1 MSETEKLAA
10 GMAAT
15 ELFGELDDATRLL
28 IAEEMRP
35 VTFTNGQSIFSRGDL
50 GRELYYIVEGRVRL
64 SILSVEGRELAFAH
78 ASAGTVF
85 GEIAM
90 LDGKARTA
98 DATAVAKTKAMSL
111 GQASLD
117 RLLESNPLFAKCL
130 LQFLCARLREADLQL
145 EGVALHRI
153 EVRLARFL
161 LGLSQQNAGDA
172 DEDGLITVN
181 LGISQGEVALLLGAS
196 RPKVN
201 AALTLLEDQGAI
213 VRDGSKIR
221 CDCEER
227 RMVAEL
233 E

>member
-221 CDCEER
+221 CDCEEL

>member
-1 MSETEKLAA
+1 MSKTEKLAA
-10 GMAAT
+10 GMAET

-50 GRELYYIVEGRVRL
+50 GREPYYLVEGRVRL

-78 ASAGTVF
+78 AGAGTVF

-117 RLLESNPLFAKCL
+117 RLL
-130 LQFLCARLREADLQL
+130 
-145 EGVALHRI
+145 
-153 EVRLARFL
+153 
-161 LGLSQQNAGDA
+161 
-172 DEDGLITVN
+172 
-181 LGISQGEVALLLGAS
+181 
-196 RPKVN
+196 
-201 AALTLLEDQGAI
+201 
-213 VRDGSKIR
+213 
-221 CDCEER
+221 
-227 RMVAEL
+227 
-233 E
+233 

>member
-1 MSETEKLAA
+1 MSKTEKLAA
-10 GMAAT
+10 GMAET

-78 ASAGTVF
+78 AGAGTVF

-117 RLLESNPLFAKCL
+117 RLL
-130 LQFLCARLREADLQL
+130 
-145 EGVALHRI
+145 
-153 EVRLARFL
+153 
-161 LGLSQQNAGDA
+161 
-172 DEDGLITVN
+172 
-181 LGISQGEVALLLGAS
+181 
-196 RPKVN
+196 
-201 AALTLLEDQGAI
+201 
-213 VRDGSKIR
+213 
-221 CDCEER
+221 
-227 RMVAEL
+227 
-233 E
+233 

>member
-35 VTFTNGQSIFSRGDL
+35 VTFTNGESIFSRGDL

-221 CDCEER
+221 CDCEEL

>member
-10 GMAAT
+10 GMAGT
-15 ELFGELDDATRLL
+15 DVFGELDDATRML
-28 IAEEMRP
+28 IAQEMRP
-35 VTFTNGQSIFSRGDL
+35 VTFTNGQSIFSRGDP

-78 ASAGTVF
+78 ASEGTVF

-111 GQASLD
+111 GQAAMD
-117 RLLESNPLFAKCL
+117 RLLESNPEFAKTL
-130 LQFLCARLREADLQL
+130 LRFLCARLREADLQL

-161 LGLSQQNAGDA
+161 LGISQQRSDDVDA
-172 DEDGLITVN
+172 DGLVPVS

-213 VRDGSKIR
+213 VREGNMIR
-221 CDCEER
+221 CDCEELR
-227 RMVAEL
+227 AVAEL